1 MTKCSTAARFRSTCS
16 IPAPTSGSRNRRR
29 TSKARGNG
37 ERLRCAIFNI
47 SYCSSALFQGMATSA
62 EGSKP
67 AVKVFVATTVM
78 LTFIS
83 FWRASAIVLA
93 DLASSAY
100 YAGGDA
106 EKVIGKSAP
115 WFILGVMLFSYAVRA
130 LYIESSS
137 MFVRGGVYRVVKEA
151 MGGTLAKFSVSA
163 LLFDYVLTGPISAV
177 SAGQY
182 LAGFIKDMG
191 DYFHRPLHFSDD
203 HFAAGLAVLVVF
215 YFWWKNTQGMHES
228 SQKALQI
235 MIITTVM
242 VVILIIW
249 CTITV
254 LRAPIQ
260 LPPSP
265 LQPGVIPL
273 NKESLGWLNGTWFA
287 HLTWIILFVGFGH
300 SVLAMSGEET
310 LAQVNREIEHPKL
323 KNLEKTGLV
332 IFVYSLLF
340 TSLVSVFAVMMI
352 PDKVRPDYFAN
363 LIGGIAMYLAGPIV
377 LKLLFHGFVVVVGVL
392 ILAGAQNTSIV
403 GANGVLNR
411 VAEDGVLTDWFQKP
425 QPKYGTSYRIIN
437 MIVGMQL
444 LTIILS
450 KGNVYVLAGLYAF
463 GVIWSFA
470 LKSLAVLV
478 LRYTEP
484 ENRQWKVPGNVHV
497 GGKEVPLGLI
507 LISAVLLITAL
518 VNLFTKSEA
527 TIAGVTF
534 SAVFFALFT
543 YSEHRVAKERHGKP
557 ENLDQFRV
565 YGNQELGSGALGVRP
580 GNILVAVRDPR
591 NLYYLRDVLR
601 NTDTNRQDVV
611 VMTARLYHREH
622 SFSGSAVVEASQV
635 FDHYEQE
642 LFTAAVAVAEKEGK
656 PVSLLVVPATDV
668 FEAII
673 VTAQRLDAS
682 RIVCGFSNKLTP
694 DEQAKSLGDAWE
706 RLPEPRPRL
715 ILEIHEPN
723 GKIHEYPLGPH
734 APRMRT
740 QDLELMHKVWL
751 DITSDPKYC
760 GAHHYHIVAVALEE
774 LRRELNSD
782 QRSEILQKLLDE
794 MHRDEAP
801 GRG

>member
-1 MTKCSTAARFRSTCS
+1 
-16 IPAPTSGSRNRRR
+16 
-29 TSKARGNG
+29 
-37 ERLRCAIFNI
+37 
-47 SYCSSALFQGMATSA
+47 MATSV

-67 AVKVFVATTVM
+67 AIKVFVATTVM

-115 WFILGVMLFSYAVRA
+115 WFILAVMLFSYAVRA

-151 MGGTLAKFSVSA
+151 MGGGLAKFSVSA

-191 DYFHRPLHFSDD
+191 EYMHRPLHFSDD
-203 HFAAGLAVLVVF
+203 HFAAGLAVIVVI

-235 MIITTVM
+235 MVITTVM
-242 VVILIIW
+242 VVILLIW

-260 LPPSP
+260 LPPNP
-265 LQPGVIPL
+265 LHAGVVPL
-273 NKESLGWLNGTWFA
+273 NKESLGWLYSSPWLS
-287 HLTWIILFVGFGH
+287 HLTWIIAFVGFGH

-340 TSLVSVFAVMMI
+340 TSLVSFFAVMII

-363 LIGGIAMYLAGPIV
+363 LIGGIAMYLSGPES
-377 LKLLFHGFVVVVGVL
+377 LKLLFHGFVVLVGVL

-411 VAEDGVLTDWFQKP
+411 VAEDGVLTSWFQKP
-425 QPKYGTSYRIIN
+425 HHRFGTSYRIIN
-437 MIVGMQL
+437 LIVGMQL
-444 LTIILS
+444 LVIFLS
-450 KGNVYVLAGLYAF
+450 LGNVYVLAALYAF

-470 LKSLAVLV
+470 MKSIAVLV
-478 LRYTEP
+478 LRFTEP
-484 ENRQWKVPGNVHV
+484 GNRAWKVPGNLHI
-497 GGKEVPLGLI
+497 GKTEVPVGLF
-507 LISAVLLITAL
+507 LISGVLLITAI
-518 VNLFTKSEA
+518 VNLFTKYQA
-527 TIAGVTF
+527 TIAGVIF
-534 SAVFFALFT
+534 SAVFFTIFT
-543 YSEHRVAKERHGKP
+543 LSERHVTKERHGKP
-557 ENLDQFRV
+557 EQLDQFRV
-565 YGNQELGSGALGVRP
+565 YGNQELGSGAMGVRP

-591 NLYYLRDVLR
+591 NLYYLRQVLAHTNTAKNDVI
-601 NTDTNRQDVV
+601 
-611 VMTARLYHREH
+611 VMSARLYHREH

-656 PVSLLVVPATDV
+656 PISLLVVPATDV
-668 FEAII
+668 FEAIM
-673 VTAQRLDAS
+673 VTAARLDSA
-682 RIVCGFSNKLTP
+682 RVICGLSNKLTS
-694 DEQAKSLGDAWE
+694 DEQAKLTGDAWE
-706 RLPEPRPRL
+706 RMPEPRPRL
-715 ILEIHEPN
+715 CLEVYAPD
-723 GKIHEYPLGPH
+723 GSVREYTIGPH
-734 APRMRT
+734 TPRLRP
-740 QDLELMHKVWL
+740 QDVELMHKLWL
-751 DITSDPKYC
+751 NITTDPKFA
-760 GAHHYHIVAVALEE
+760 GAHHYHIVALALEE
-774 LRRELNSD
+774 LQRELGTE
-782 QRSEILQKLLDE
+782 QRTQLLQKLLEE
-794 MHRDEAP
+794 MNRREGGAESP
-801 GRG
+801 GPD

>member
-1 MTKCSTAARFRSTCS
+1 
-16 IPAPTSGSRNRRR
+16 
-29 TSKARGNG
+29 
-37 ERLRCAIFNI
+37 
-47 SYCSSALFQGMATSA
+47 MATSA

-83 FWRASAIVLA
+83 FWRASAIVLS

-115 WFILGVMLFSYAVRA
+115 WFILAVMLFSYAVRA

-191 DYFHRPLHFSDD
+191 VYLHRPLNFSDD
-203 HFAAGLAVLVVF
+203 HFAAGLAVIVVT
-215 YFWWKNTQGMHES
+215 YFWWKNTQGIHES

-242 VVILIIW
+242 VVILILW

-254 LRAPIQ
+254 LRAPVQ

-265 LQPGVIPL
+265 LHPGVIPL

-340 TSLVSVFAVMMI
+340 TSLVSFFAVMII
-352 PDKVRPDYFAN
+352 PDNVRPDYFAN
-363 LIGGIAMYLAGPIV
+363 LIGGIAMYLVGPTS
-377 LKLLFHGFVVVVGVL
+377 LKLLFHGFVVLVGVL

-411 VAEDGVLTDWFQKP
+411 VAEDGVLTSWFQKP
-425 QPKYGTSYRIIN
+425 HHRYGTSFRIIN
-437 MIVGMQL
+437 LIVGMQL
-444 LTIILS
+444 VVIFLS
-450 KGNVYVLAGLYAF
+450 LGNVYVLAALYAF

-470 LKSLAVLV
+470 TKSLAVLV
-478 LRYTEP
+478 LRFTEP
-484 ENRQWKVPGNVHV
+484 GNREWKVPGNLHI
-497 GGKEVPLGLI
+497 GKTEIPLGLI
-507 LISAVLLITAL
+507 GISAVLFITAV
-518 VNLFTKSEA
+518 VNLFTKYEA
-527 TIAGVTF
+527 TIAGLIF
-534 SAVFFALFT
+534 SGAFFTIFT
-543 YSEHRVAKERHGKP
+543 LSERHVAKERHGKP
-557 ENLDQFRV
+557 EQLDQFRV
-565 YGNQELGSGALGVRP
+565 YGNQELGSGAMGVRP
-580 GNILVAVRDPR
+580 GNVLVAVRDPR
-591 NLYYLRDVLR
+591 NLYYLRHILSH
-601 NTDTNRQDVV
+601 TQTAKQDVV
-611 VMTARLYHREH
+611 VMSARLYHREH
-622 SFSGSAVVEASQV
+622 TFSGSTVFDATQV

-656 PVSLLVVPATDV
+656 PIHLLVVPGTDV

-673 VTAQRLDAS
+673 VTAQRLDSS
-682 RIVCGFSNKLTP
+682 RVICGLSNKLSA
-694 DEQAKSLGDAWE
+694 DEQAKLTGDAWE

-715 ILEIHEPN
+715 ILEVCAPDGTIR
-723 GKIHEYPLGPH
+723 EYALGPH
-734 APRMRT
+734 TPRMRS
-740 QDLELMHKVWL
+740 QDVELMHKLWL
-751 DITSDPKYC
+751 DITADPKYA
-760 GAHHYHIVAVALEE
+760 GAHHYHIVALALEE
-774 LRRELNSD
+774 LQRELGTEERT
-782 QRSEILQKLLDE
+782 QLLQKLHDE
-794 MHRDEAP
+794 MAAP
-801 GRG
+801 PRNDLGP

>member
-1 MTKCSTAARFRSTCS
+1 
-16 IPAPTSGSRNRRR
+16 
-29 TSKARGNG
+29 
-37 ERLRCAIFNI
+37 
-47 SYCSSALFQGMATSA
+47 MATSA

-67 AVKVFVATTVM
+67 GIKVFVATTVM

-83 FWRASAIVLA
+83 FWRASAIVLS

-115 WFILGVMLFSYAVRA
+115 WFILAVMLFSYAVRA

-242 VVILIIW
+242 VVILLIW

-254 LRAPIQ
+254 LRAPIV
-260 LPPSP
+260 LPPNP
-265 LQPGVIPL
+265 LHAGVVPL
-273 NKESLGWLNGTWFA
+273 NKESLGWLYGSWFS
-287 HLTWIILFVGFGH
+287 HLTWIIVFVGFGH

-332 IFVYSLLF
+332 IFIYSLLF
-340 TSLVSVFAVMMI
+340 TSLVSFFAVMII

-363 LIGGIAMYLAGPIV
+363 LIGGIAMYLAGPTS
-377 LKLLFHGFVVVVGVL
+377 LKLLFHAFVVLVGVL

-411 VAEDGVLTDWFQKP
+411 VAEDGVLTSWFQKP
-425 QPKYGTSYRIIN
+425 HHRFGTSYRIIN
-437 MIVGMQL
+437 LIVGMQL
-444 LTIILS
+444 LVIFLS
-450 KGNVYVLAGLYAF
+450 LGNVYVLAALYAF

-470 LKSLAVLV
+470 MKSIAVLV
-478 LRYTEP
+478 LRFTEP
-484 ENRQWKVPGNVHV
+484 GNRAWKVPGNLHI
-497 GGKEVPLGLI
+497 GKTELPVGLI
-507 LISAVLLITAL
+507 LISAVLLITAV
-518 VNLFTKSEA
+518 VNLFTKYQA
-527 TIAGVTF
+527 TIAGVIF
-534 SAVFFALFT
+534 SAVFFTIFT
-543 YSEHRVAKERHGKP
+543 LSERHVARERHGKP
-557 ENLDQFRV
+557 EQLDQFRV
-565 YGNQELGSGALGVRP
+565 YGNQELGSGAMGVRE

-591 NLYYLRDVLR
+591 NLYYLRQVLQH
-601 NTDTNRQDVV
+601 THTGKQDVV
-611 VMTARLYHREH
+611 VMSGRMYHREH
-622 SFSGSAVVEASQV
+622 SFSGSAVLDATQV

-656 PVSLLVVPATDV
+656 PISLLVVPATDV
-668 FEAII
+668 FEAIM
-673 VTAQRLDAS
+673 VTAQRLASS
-682 RIVCGFSNKLTP
+682 RIVCGLSNKLTA
-694 DEQAKSLGDAWE
+694 DEQAKFLGDAWE

-715 ILEIHEPN
+715 TLEVAAPDAIVR
-723 GKIHEYPLGPH
+723 EYAIGPH
-734 APRMRT
+734 NPRLRP
-740 QDLELMHKVWL
+740 QDVDLMHQLWL
-751 DITSDPKYC
+751 NITADPKFA
-760 GAHHYHIVAVALEE
+760 GAHHYHIVALALEE
-774 LRRELNSD
+774 LKRELSTEQRTALLEKLQEEIKRSCDSSSLSD
-782 QRSEILQKLLDE
+782 
-794 MHRDEAP
+794 
-801 GRG
+801 

>member
-1 MTKCSTAARFRSTCS
+1 
-16 IPAPTSGSRNRRR
+16 
-29 TSKARGNG
+29 
-37 ERLRCAIFNI
+37 
-47 SYCSSALFQGMATSA
+47 MATSV

-67 AVKVFVATTVM
+67 AIKVFVATTVM

-83 FWRASAIVLA
+83 FWRASAIVLS

-191 DYFHRPLHFSDD
+191 VYMHRPLHFSDD
-203 HFAAGLAVLVVF
+203 HFAAGLAVIVVA

-235 MIITTVM
+235 MVITTVM
-242 VVILIIW
+242 VVILLIW

-254 LRAPIQ
+254 LRAPVIQ
-260 LPPSP
+260 LPPNP
-265 LQPGVIPL
+265 LHPGVIPL
-273 NKESLGWLNGTWFA
+273 NKESLGWLNGTWFS
-287 HLTWIILFVGFGH
+287 HITWIILFVGFGH

-332 IFVYSLLF
+332 IFIYSLLF
-340 TSLVSVFAVMMI
+340 TSLVSFFAVMII

-363 LIGGIAMYLAGPIV
+363 LIGGIAMYLAGPES
-377 LKLLFHGFVVVVGVL
+377 LKLLFHAFVVLVGVL

-411 VAEDGVLTDWFQKP
+411 VAEDGVLTSWFQKP
-425 QPKYGTSYRIIN
+425 HYRFGTSYRIIN
-437 MIVGMQL
+437 LIVGLQL

-450 KGNVYVLAGLYAF
+450 LGNVYVLAALYAF

-470 LKSLAVLV
+470 MKSIAVLV
-478 LRYTEP
+478 LRFTEP
-484 ENRQWKVPGNVHV
+484 GNRAWKVPGNLHI
-497 GGKEVPLGLI
+497 GKTEIPVGLI
-507 LISAVLLITAL
+507 LISGVLLTTAV
-518 VNLFTKSEA
+518 VNLFTKYQA
-527 TIAGVTF
+527 TIAGLIF
-534 SAVFFALFT
+534 SAVFFTIFT
-543 YSEHRVAKERHGKP
+543 LSERHVARERHGKP
-557 ENLDQFRV
+557 EQLDQFRV
-565 YGNQELGSGALGVRP
+565 YGNQELGNGAMGVRA

-591 NLYYLRDVLR
+591 NLYYLRQVLSH
-601 NTDTNRQDVV
+601 TDTPKQDVV
-611 VMTARLYHREH
+611 VMSARLYHREH
-622 SFSGSAVVEASQV
+622 SFSGSAVMEASQV

-656 PVSLLVVPATDV
+656 PISLLVVPATDV
-668 FEAII
+668 FEAIM
-673 VTAQRLDAS
+673 VTAQRLASS
-682 RIVCGFSNKLTP
+682 RIICGLSNKLTA
-694 DEQAKSLGDAWE
+694 DEQAKLLGDAWE
-706 RLPEPRPRL
+706 SLPEPRPRL
-715 ILEIHEPN
+715 TLEVCAPD
-723 GKIHEYPLGPH
+723 GTLREYAIGPH
-734 APRMRT
+734 NPRLRP
-740 QDLELMHKVWL
+740 QDVELMHKLWL
-751 DITSDPKYC
+751 DITTDPNYA
-760 GAHHYHIVAVALEE
+760 GAHHYHIVALALEE
-774 LRRELNSD
+774 LQRELCTE
-782 QRSEILQKLLDE
+782 QRAQLLQKLQDE
-794 MHRDEAP
+794 MHRSDP
-801 GRG
+801 N

>member
-1 MTKCSTAARFRSTCS
+1 MSSSVPS
-16 IPAPTSGSRNRRR
+16 IRR
-29 TSKARGNG
+29 
-37 ERLRCAIFNI
+37 
-47 SYCSSALFQGMATSA
+47 
-62 EGSKP
+62 P

-83 FWRASAIVLA
+83 FWRAAAIVLA

-115 WFILGVMLFSYAVRA
+115 WFILAVMLFSYCVRA

-191 DYFHRPLHFSDD
+191 VYLHRPLHFSDD
-203 HFAAGLAVLVVF
+203 YFAAGLGVIVVL

-235 MIITTVM
+235 MAITTVM
-242 VVILIIW
+242 VVILLIW

-254 LRAPIQ
+254 LRAPVQ
-260 LPPSP
+260 LPPNP
-265 LQPGVIPL
+265 LHAGVVPL
-273 NKESLGWLNGTWFA
+273 NKESLGWLNGTWFG
-287 HLTWIILFVGFGH
+287 HITWIILFVGFGH

-340 TSLVSVFAVMMI
+340 TSLVSFFAVMII

-363 LIGGIAMYLAGPIV
+363 LIGGIAMYLVGPTS
-377 LKLLFHGFVVVVGVL
+377 LKLLFHGFVVLVGVL

-411 VAEDGVLTDWFQKP
+411 VAEDGVLTSWFQKP
-425 QPKYGTSYRIIN
+425 HDRYGTSYRIIN
-437 MIVGMQL
+437 LIVGLQV
-444 LTIILS
+444 LTIVLS
-450 KGNVYVLAGLYAF
+450 RGNVYMLAALYAF

-470 LKSLAVLV
+470 MKSVAVLV
-478 LRYTEP
+478 LRFTEP
-484 ENRQWKVPGNVHV
+484 GNRAWKVPGNLHI
-497 GGKEVPLGLI
+497 GKTEVPVGLI
-507 LISAVLLITAL
+507 LISAVLLITAV
-518 VNLFTKSEA
+518 VNLFTKYQA
-527 TIAGVTF
+527 TIAGAVF
-534 SAVFFALFT
+534 SAVFFTIFT
-543 YSEHRVAKERHGKP
+543 LSEKHVTKERHGKP
-557 ENLDQFRV
+557 EQLDQFRV
-565 YGNQELGSGALGVRP
+565 YGNQELGSGAMGVRP

-591 NLYYLRDVLR
+591 NLYYLRQVLAYT
-601 NTDTNRQDVV
+601 NTAKQDVV
-611 VMTARLYHREH
+611 VMSARLYHREP
-622 SFSGSAVVEASQV
+622 SFGGSSVMEASQV

-656 PVSLLVVPATDV
+656 PISLLVVPATDV
-668 FEAII
+668 FDAIM
-673 VTAQRLDAS
+673 VTAQRLDSA
-682 RIVCGFSNKLTP
+682 RVVCGLSNKLTA
-694 DEQAKSLGDAWE
+694 DEQAKLTGDAWE
-706 RLPEPRPRL
+706 RMPEPRPRVC
-715 ILEIHEPN
+715 LEVAAPD
-723 GKIHEYPLGPH
+723 GTVREYAIGPH
-734 APRMRT
+734 TPRLRP
-740 QDLELMHKVWL
+740 QDVELMHKLWL
-751 DITSDPKYC
+751 NITTDPKFA
-760 GAHHYHIVAVALEE
+760 GAHHYHIVALALEE
-774 LRRELNSD
+774 LQRELSTE
-782 QRSEILQKLLDE
+782 QRAQLLQKLQEE
-794 MHRDEAP
+794 MNRSGDSGPPDCA
-801 GRG
+801 GN